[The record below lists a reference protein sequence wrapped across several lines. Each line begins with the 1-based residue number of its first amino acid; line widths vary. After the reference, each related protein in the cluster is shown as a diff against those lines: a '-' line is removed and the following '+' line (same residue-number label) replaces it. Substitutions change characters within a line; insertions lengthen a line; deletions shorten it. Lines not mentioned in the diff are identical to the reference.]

1 MLDFPS
7 AFFLRS
13 PLEER
18 LELTRPRRMAQLAQ
32 RLRLDLPDAL
42 ARDGEVL
49 ADRLERV
56 LAGVAHADAHLDHL
70 FLARRQRLQALIRLL
85 LEVQVDHR
93 VGRGHDLTILDEVAE
108 MRILLLADRRLQR
121 NRLLRDLQDL
131 PDLRHGDVHAL
142 GDLFRSRLAPELLH
156 QSPRRANQLV
166 DRLDHVDRDA
176 DRPRLVGDGAGDGLA
191 DPPRRVGRELVAA
204 AILELVYRLHQADVA
219 LLNQVEELQPAVRVL
234 LRDRDD
240 QPEVGLDQLL
250 FRLLGLRLAAR
261 DRLERAHQLL
271 GRLLEFVRHRLD
283 LDLQVL
289 LLLEEVLPL
298 LVLQLRPPVL
308 HRQLPLE
315 VSDLTLEAHDRF
327 DLVLDLVD
335 HPALDGLGELDF
347 PEQLRQEDVGAH
359 ALAADLAVLPLVL
372 GGRPLHRVVELF
384 LSLFR
389 HDPRLADGVDLP
401 EHLALA
407 VFELLVSQL
416 VVHERDQLADAA
428 LVVLERV
435 PHLHDHLGDR
445 RRARDRLD
453 DGKLAAL
460 DPFGDLHFAFAGEQ
474 RDRPHLAQVHA
485 DGIVRLVEGP
495 WREVELELLGSL
507 PRAFEEFLL
516 AVRLLGVDYLDA
528 GATERTEK
536 VVQLVGRGNV
546 GRQKL
551 IHLVVEQVSLLLA
564 DGDELFDLVVF
575 FFDRQRVPPND
586 LQLMTHGRHESL
598 YPMK

>member
-1 MLDFPS
+1 MKREPPDRRLTFHL
-7 AFFLRS
+7 FQIV
-13 PLEER
+13 
-18 LELTRPRRMAQLAQ
+18 LELPRPARVPQLAE
-32 RLRLDLPDAL
+32 RLRLDLPDASAGDVEL
-42 ARDGEVL
+42 APDLFEGAGASVLEAEPQLEDATLAAGE
-49 ADRLERV
+49 ALE
-56 LAGVAHADAHLDHL
+56 HALD
-70 FLARRQRLQALIRLL
+70 LL
-85 LEVQVDHR
+85 LEELVRRGVR
-93 VGRGHDLTILDEVAE
+93 WREGLVVGDEVPE
-108 MRILLLADRRLQR
+108 VRVFFLADRRLER
-121 NRLLRDLQDL
+121 DRLLRDLHDL
-131 PDLRHGDVHAL
+131 ADLVGGDEHPL
-142 GDLFRSRLAPELLH
+142 GDLLRGRLAAELLEQAARH
-156 QSPRRANQLV
+156 ADELV

-176 DRPRLVGDGAGDGLA
+176 DGPRLVRDRAGDGLA

-204 AILELVYRLHQADVA
+204 AVLELVDRLHQADVA
-219 LLNQVEELQPAVRVL
+219 FLNQVEELQAAVRVL
-234 LRDRDD
+234 LGDRDD

-250 FRLLGLRLAAR
+250 LRLFGLRLAAR
-261 DRLERAHQLL
+261 DRLERAHELL

-298 LVLQLRPPVL
+298 LVFQLRPPVL

-315 VSDLTLEAHDRF
+315 VGDLTLEAHDRF

-347 PEQLRQEDVGAH
+347 PEQLRQDDVGAH

-372 GGRPLHRVVELF
+372 GGRPLHRVVEL
-384 LSLFR
+384 LLGLFR

-401 EHLALA
+401 EHLALT

-416 VVHERDQLADAA
+416 VVDERDQLADAA

-435 PHLHDHLGDR
+435 PHLHDHLGNG

-460 DPFGDLHFAFAGEQ
+460 DPFGDLHFALAGEQ

-495 WREVELELLGSL
+495 WREVELELFG
-507 PRAFEEFLL
+507 PFAGAVEEFLL
-516 AVRLLGVDYLDA
+516 AVRLLGVDDLDA
-528 GATERTEK
+528 SATERTEK
-536 VVQLVGRGNV
+536 IVQLVGRGNV

-586 LQLMTHGRHESL
+586 LQLM
-598 YPMK
+598 